1 MNTRPRVG
9 TKAREHPRNALA
21 PCPSCK
27 NIQFELNG
35 WGWLECL
42 PTKREKVGEVVK
54 NGRSKIA
61 CLLWHLHSVGR
72 PAGHGFKKHPLP
84 TTHSLREC
92 NNIQKACS
100 TQKKIG
106 VREKIFKSPLET
118 KKKQELQK
126 NSIQKA
132 HKKQKKT
139 GNTEKSYSKIPLE
152 TVDFLEK

>member
-1 MNTRPRVG
+1 MGMIEMFAKKTR
-9 TKAREHPRNALA
+9 KE
-21 PCPSCK
+21 
-27 NIQFELNG
+27 
-35 WGWLECL
+35 
-42 PTKREKVGEVVK
+42 GEVVK

-126 NSIQKA
+126 NSIHKA
-132 HKKQKKT
+132 HKKQRKQEIQK
-139 GNTEKSYSKIPLE
+139 NHIQKSH
-152 TVDFLEK
+152 